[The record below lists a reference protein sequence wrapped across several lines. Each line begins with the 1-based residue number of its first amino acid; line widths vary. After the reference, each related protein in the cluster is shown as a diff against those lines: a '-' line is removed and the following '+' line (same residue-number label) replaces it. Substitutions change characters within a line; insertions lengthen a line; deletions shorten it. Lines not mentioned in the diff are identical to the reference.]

1 VGNLVKEFIS
11 IISAAKE
18 LNVGKSN
25 ISGVLNK
32 KKKNSLRNYLEI
44 FRIKLINNLIK
55 IKYQSKI

>member
-32 KKKNSLRNYLEI
+32 KKEKQLEELFGNI
-44 FRIKLINNLIK
+44 
-55 IKYQSKI
+55 